1 MSMVVWNP
9 AWETGIPLIDQ
20 QHRELLAQF
29 EGLLVAIHENHP
41 DDRIPPLLQ
50 FLADYVETHFSL
62 EENLMQV
69 VGYPGFA
76 GHKTIHDRMRA
87 RVGQLVE
94 AAKGNPAT
102 LTEEVIDFLTDWLLR
117 HINEEDRRMARHLQH
132 ADGHQPSP
140 GPGIVP

>member
-29 EGLLVAIHENHP
+29 EALLVAIHENHP
-41 DDRIPPLLQ
+41 DDRIAPLLQ

-62 EENLMQV
+62 EEGLMQV

-76 GHKTIHDRMRA
+76 GHKTIHDRMRT

-94 AAKGNPAT
+94 AGKDNPSN

-117 HINEEDRRMARHLQH
+117 HINEEDRRMAQHLQH
-132 ADGHQPSP
+132 AEGHQARPE
-140 GPGIVP
+140 PGIVP